1 MVTTHKK
8 SKTKTHN
15 FKKGGK
21 QKKSMEYHQTKT
33 ADRNRKEKI
42 QWRNRATRK
51 QQTKWLQ
58 EILIHQ

>member
-21 QKKSMEYHQTKT
+21 QKKSMEYHQTET
-33 ADRNRKEKI
+33 VDRNKGKEPMEAQSYQKTRDKI
-42 QWRNRATRK
+42 AVGNTY
-51 QQTKWLQ
+51 T
-58 EILIHQ
+58 